1 MWQKFSD
8 MLNESCKNDRLSANV
23 KADVKQQEKEELGA
37 AVS

>member
-1 MWQKFSD
+1 MNLF
-8 MLNESCKNDRLSANV
+8 KNDRLSANV

>member
-1 MWQKFSD
+1 

-23 KADVKQQEKEELGA
+23 KADVKQEKEELGA

>member
-1 MWQKFSD
+1 MN
-8 MLNESCKNDRLSANV
+8 LCKNDRLSANV